1 MLGFAMSRRIYL
13 QDLESHYYLSED
25 GTWVKTCQ
33 QAKVF
38 PHTYL
43 ALLEGLK
50 QTERRT
56 QVLWCLG
63 SPRLNIYVLVRPH
76 DDVRTQPCSTC
87 PLLQRGPPLFA
98 SL

>member
-25 GTWVKTCQ
+25 NTWVKTCQ
-33 QAKVF
+33 QARVF

-43 ALLEGLK
+43 ALLEGLQHK
-50 QTERRT
+50 ERRT

-63 SPRLNIYVLVRPH
+63 GPKLNVYVLVRPR
-76 DDVRTQPCSTC
+76 DDDHTQACESC
-87 PLLQRGPPLFA
+87 PLLQCGPSARL
-98 SL
+98 